1 MRERYEQS
9 AAAINKKMKRE
20 GKSVPSQAEILKKR
34 NISHN
39 KAAGKSAGT
48 VKGKAPTHF
57 KLSAAAHRQGPPPP
71 PPLSET
77 NNTTPVKSVPTCST
91 KPSQTEMDKVKD
103 TPVLG
108 DDATS
113 ITSSFTS
120 EDEEVAVMPEQP
132 LTNSSGGKVIPD
144 ETIQVDDVDD
154 FFARVEAQL
163 RKAQSLSS
171 AACHSPSVAANDE
184 PPSAAALA
192 RAKDD
197 ISRLVSIPFQ
207 DVVLVP
213 ENYSALNAALSV
225 YATADRCSIGDDDDT
240 LKKLQTTLPD
250 LCSTLRRG
258 KKDQAEFFAK
268 AEKKALLIEELKK
281 GQELYFNLK
290 DRQDKILSAMDSIKN
305 QMKELKRSWKEAEI
319 KTKAVQ
325 VQKLSLGKDC
335 FAKCSA
341 LDVMEAELR
350 VMEQKKETADSD
362 IARAEACW
370 TDFKHKLMKCL
381 L

>member
-57 KLSAAAHRQGPPPP
+57 K
-71 PPLSET
+71 
-77 NNTTPVKSVPTCST
+77 
-91 KPSQTEMDKVKD
+91 
-103 TPVLG
+103 
-108 DDATS
+108 
-113 ITSSFTS
+113 
-120 EDEEVAVMPEQP
+120 EEVAVMPEQP